1 MEKREY
7 FCIVKHLK
15 SIFSKIV
22 IVFIFISLST
32 SLSFAQTA
40 NDSIKISLLTCSPH
54 DEVYSVYGH
63 TAIRY
68 VNLNNGEDWTF
79 NYGIFNFNKPFFT
92 LRFIFGFTDYQL
104 GVIPFEFFKQEYSK
118 ENRQVIEQ
126 ELNLTSEEKYNI
138 YKALRDNYLPQNRV
152 YRYNFIYNNC
162 TTKARDIIETNIKG
176 KIIYPEEEDD
186 VSIRDLIHE
195 CTKDYPWLK
204 FGDDLCLGLV
214 ADFDADR
221 KTQQFLPLYLM
232 RDYSKASIE
241 HNGNKRP
248 LVKKESII
256 IKSNPHIT
264 EKTYITPLACCLVLL
279 IITSIITFREC
290 KLNKT
295 YNYYDAALLLVCG
308 ISGILLLALMCS
320 LHPTTSINLQF
331 LILNPIH
338 LFYIWK
344 VAKKKETH
352 YWKLSTA
359 LIIAFFIGSIWQ
371 KYADGMLFV
380 ALSLLLRNYSH
391 YKVHKCS

>member
-195 CTKDYPWLK
+195 CTEDYPWLK

-295 YNYYDAALLLVCG
+295 YNYY
-308 ISGILLLALMCS
+308 
-320 LHPTTSINLQF
+320 N
-331 LILNPIH
+331 
-338 LFYIWK
+338 WK
-344 VAKKKETH
+344 
-352 YWKLSTA
+352 
-359 LIIAFFIGSIWQ
+359 
-371 KYADGMLFV
+371 
-380 ALSLLLRNYSH
+380 
-391 YKVHKCS
+391 

>member
-195 CTKDYPWLK
+195 CTEDYPWLK

-295 YNYYDAALLLVCG
+295 YNYYDVALLLACG